1 MAQFDELLEGLKK
14 LPPLQSREKTFMEI
28 AGYPHFENVCSN
40 ILAFYLNPN
49 NEHGFGTLL
58 LDALARVINEEIKT
72 NEQSIQVKREAITD
86 ENKRIDLVIESDDY
100 ILAIENKIFAGI
112 DNPFQSYS
120 EHLEKLS
127 NGRKI
132 YKVLLSFHTVQ
143 ESPCLYGFKLV
154 SYEPF
159 MKEVT
164 KNIESY
170 SLNALKPHL
179 TFLEDFIQTMQNLR
193 GKTSMDSQR
202 LEYFHHHYQ
211 DIKNLLGEVDGLRK
225 DMRSRLQQLD
235 TMITA
240 QKPPCI
246 TSKCR
251 FWQTS
256 TDLIDVVVYAIEL
269 NESFLLDA
277 AICIT
282 PLGWKIYFWN
292 LSAEKDRNG
301 ERHKIK
307 ELMDKQNVEV
317 EETTATT
324 GNVWRLLYKGEDE
337 HQPYETDLEEI
348 RIWTTGILNRL
359 TTLSK

>member
-1 MAQFDELLEGLKK
+1 MTQFDELLEGLKK
-14 LPPLQSREKTFMEI
+14 LPPLQPKEMTFMEI
-28 AGYPHFENVCSN
+28 AGYPQFENVCSN

-58 LDALARVINEEIKT
+58 LDALAKVINEEIAT
-72 NEQSIQVKREAITD
+72 NEQSIQAIREVITD
-86 ENKRIDLVIESDDY
+86 GKKRIDLVIESDDY
-100 ILAIENKIFAGI
+100 VLAIENKIFAGI
-112 DNPFQSYS
+112 DNPFQDYS
-120 EHLEKLS
+120 EYLEKLS
-127 NGRKI
+127 KGRKI

-143 ESPCLYGFKLV
+143 ESPFLYGFKPV

-159 MKEVT
+159 LKEVT

-170 SLNALKPHL
+170 SQTALKTHL
-179 TFLEDFIQTMQNLR
+179 TFLKDFIQTMQNLR
-193 GKTSMDSQR
+193 GNTSMDSKR
-202 LEYFHHHYQ
+202 LEYFHHNYQ
-211 DIKNLLGEVDGLRK
+211 GITRLLGEVDGLRK
-225 DMRSRLQQLD
+225 DMRIRLQQLD
-235 TMITA
+235 AMITA

-256 TDLIDVVVYAIEL
+256 TDLIDVAVYAIEL

-292 LSAEKDRNG
+292 LAAEKDRNG
-301 ERHKIK
+301 ERNKIK
-307 ELMDKQNVEV
+307 EWMDKQNVEV
-317 EETTATT
+317 EETYATT
-324 GNVWRLLYKGEDE
+324 GDVWRLLYRDKDE

-348 RIWTTGILNRL
+348 RIWTIGILSRL
-359 TTLSK
+359 TTLSQ

>member
-72 NEQSIQVKREAITD
+72 NEQSIQVKREVITD
-86 ENKRIDLVIESDDY
+86 GKKRIDLVIESDDY
-100 ILAIENKIFAGI
+100 VLAIENKIFASI
-112 DNPFQSYS
+112 DNPFQDYS
-120 EHLEKLS
+120 EYLEKLS
-127 NGRKI
+127 KGRKI

-143 ESPCLYGFKLV
+143 ESPCLYGFKPV
-154 SYEPF
+154 GYEPF

-202 LEYFHHHYQ
+202 LEYFHNNYQ
-211 DIKNLLGEVDGLRK
+211 GIRSLLGEVDELRK
-225 DMRSRLQQLD
+225 DMRRRIKQLD
-235 TMITA
+235 TMIIA
-240 QKPPCI
+240 QKPSYLTQC
-246 TSKCR
+246 C

-256 TDLIDVVVYAIEL
+256 TDLIDVVVYTIKL
-269 NESFLLDA
+269 NESFLLEL

-292 LSAEKDRNG
+292 LAAEKDKNG